1 MIEQSR
7 FLTISGDASEARK
20 TSEEKELVFSKILA
34 TGFKGVV
41 PITVLLKC
49 QSLKDFGGGT
59 SKGTLDAMLNAL
71 SLYASQEVI
80 FKKIICAV
88 ADGAAVNFGRHSG
101 ALVILSE
108 LVGWNLPTIHCMN
121 HKLELAMKDSYSD
134 DRTFTDIKD
143 MLDVLF
149 RLFKNSGRTWRMYQ
163 LVAESLN
170 LVPIRFTRVGG
181 TRFQA
186 HTLSALSSFLRN
198 FVVTVL
204 FGENVEEHGSGKG
217 SLVTKEMYPRI
228 IGFRKKWSKLQF
240 LASANMFFRVLN
252 ETGHLSL
259 LMEADTAMIY
269 QLHNAVED
277 AISNLNDIANEE
289 DTKLFPPNVKII
301 KETHESENFLM
312 ADSVT
317 ISVAASNVPQ
327 KKLQEIRAARET
339 GLRPDQEVTV
349 VKENFVL
356 YNAQK
361 GREKV
366 EEIKSNLIPNI
377 IGNLRSRFENL
388 SSCEEFNAF
397 QLFDVTK
404 WNDGEDTEALIK
416 FDNDRIDV
424 IAQRF
429 VSLLTINN
437 FDVKEAKKEWK
448 KVIYYVFTCSC

>member
-1 MIEQSR
+1 MFS
-7 FLTISGDASEARK
+7 SGYLK
-20 TSEEKELVFSKILA
+20 TVEEL
-34 TGFKGVV
+34 GVC
-41 PITVLLKC
+41 I
-49 QSLKDFGGGT
+49 
-59 SKGTLDAMLNAL
+59 
-71 SLYASQEVI
+71 
-80 FKKIICAV
+80 
-88 ADGAAVNFGRHSG
+88 
-101 ALVILSE
+101 
-108 LVGWNLPTIHCMN
+108 
-121 HKLELAMKDSYSD
+121 
-134 DRTFTDIKD
+134 
-143 MLDVLF
+143 
-149 RLFKNSGRTWRMYQ
+149 YQ

-170 LVPIRFTRVGG
+170 LVPIRFTLVGG

-217 SLVTKEMYPRI
+217 PLLR
-228 IGFRKKWSKLQF
+228 RKCISENLLQF

-377 IGNLRSRFENL
+377 IGKLRFENL
-388 SSCEEFNAF
+388 RTCEEFN
-397 QLFDVTK
+397 
-404 WNDGEDTEALIK
+404 EATFFLK
-416 FDNDRIDV
+416 SDWLATF
-424 IAQRF
+424 F
-429 VSLLTINN
+429 E
-437 FDVKEAKKEWK
+437 K
-448 KVIYYVFTCSC
+448 